1 MGEDG
6 IEFVTVTG
14 VAASTDTRALTAQ
27 AAAMGAAG
35 DDNGAERFDN
45 VEVTQPAGLMASPAV
60 TSTAEAV
67 CVRRGDELVALV
79 LIDKG
84 APAQSVEAGETRLY
98 GVGSGNATAVIRLRA
113 DGSIEVTAKSARN
126 ISLAVSGGGNVV
138 LAGGTLK
145 VARVTDPVN
154 IGAITAIAGPYP
166 VTFSTTLQDANGTP
180 GAPVVGP
187 TATLAG
193 VISNAGGA
201 TYVKA

>member
-1 MGEDG
+1 MGDDG

-14 VAASTDTRALTAQ
+14 VTVSSSSRALTAQ
-27 AAAMGAAG
+27 AAALGSAG
-35 DDNGAERFDN
+35 DNNASERFDG

-60 TSTAEAV
+60 TSTTEAV

-84 APAQSVEAGETRLY
+84 AAAQGVEAGETRLY
-98 GVGSGNATAVIRLRA
+98 GVGGDNATAVVRIRA
-113 DGSIEVTAKSARN
+113 NGDVEVTAKSGRN
-126 ISLAVSGGGNVV
+126 VNLTVSGGGDVV
-138 LAGGTLK
+138 LAGGSLK
-145 VARVTDPVN
+145 AARVTDPVN
-154 IGAITAIAGPYP
+154 IGTITGIAGPYP
-166 VTFSTTLQDANGTP
+166 VTFTTTLQDASGAP

-201 TYVKA
+201 AHVKA

>member
-84 APAQSVEAGETRLY
+84 APAESVEAGETRLY
-98 GVGSGNATAVIRLRA
+98 GVGGDNATAVIRLRA

-154 IGAITAIAGPYP
+154 IGTITAIAGPYP
-166 VTFSTTLQDANGTP
+166 VTFSTTLQDANGAP

-187 TATLAG
+187 AATLAG
-193 VISNAGGA
+193 VVSNAGGA
-201 TYVKA
+201 LYVKA